1 MVAEEKQ
8 QQQQQDQDFA
18 KEIIGLK
25 LPLGLGLLCEYSE
38 PVIITKTVSE

>member
-8 QQQQQDQDFA
+8 QQKDQDFA
-18 KEIIGLK
+18 KKVTGLK
-25 LPLGLGLLCEYSE
+25 LPLGLDLLCEYSE